1 MLSKEDSKNEGLL
14 SIERITDIVSA
25 KAVNN
30 LQPSEVQLILG
41 FCDASRLGFL
51 VIPNL
56 ISKLNELA
64 AETDGEL
71 KMRRFAKMVGNQ
83 GINLRTELCQYDS
96 QGTGLM
102 SLLQFKR
109 SMK

>member
-1 MLSKEDSKNEGLL
+1 MLTGYDGTFGEVLSKEDSKNEGLL
-14 SIERITDIVSA
+14 SIERITDIVTA
-25 KAVNN
+25 KAINN

-64 AETDGEL
+64 AETEGEL
-71 KMRRFAKMVGNQ
+71 KMRRFAKMVGN
-83 GINLRTELCQYDS
+83 
-96 QGTGLM
+96 
-102 SLLQFKR
+102 
-109 SMK
+109 